1 VPAPFSQHAAATHET
16 LLPLYQTDSSPLVV
30 SNASP
35 QLPRPYSPVYSS
47 PQSSVVMSP
56 ETPCSAF
63 DKTRLLSP
71 LEALA
76 TTTSI
81 VGPSLPSL
89 HGKAAFTPIITAFGA
104 SSSDDSMSFYSQSS
118 QSSFAD
124 YVAELS
130 DSYDNI
136 ENLSNANLKF
146 TAPAVTPIQRL
157 QMDLAEAI
165 GSPALT
171 HIHDGAIFG
180 YAAQQKIRNNLDEL
194 VQKNYVVSS
203 HSLKSL
209 VTIPDAVEEDV
220 AAGTVS
226 KFHAIWILTDLVSAA
241 LPVISPCTATLA
253 PIVTDDPGKHL
264 HTYAARAVFSQ
275 EPKPRHQGRPLSLVL
290 EEE

>member
-1 VPAPFSQHAAATHET
+1 
-16 LLPLYQTDSSPLVV
+16 
-30 SNASP
+30 
-35 QLPRPYSPVYSS
+35 
-47 PQSSVVMSP
+47 MSP
-56 ETPCSAF
+56 ETPCSNF

-89 HGKAAFTPIITAFGA
+89 HEKAAFTPIIAAFGA
-104 SSSDDSMSFYSQSS
+104 SSSNDSMSFYSQSS

-136 ENLSNANLKF
+136 ENLLNANLKF
-146 TAPAVTPIQRL
+146 TAPVETPIQDPQRL
-157 QMDLAEAI
+157 QMDLSEAI

-180 YAAQQKIRNNLDEL
+180 YAAQQKIRNHLDEL

-209 VTIPDAVEEDV
+209 VTIPDAVEEDI

-253 PIVTDDPGKHL
+253 PIVTDDAGKHL